1 MMTVKTVATLV
12 LGLSL
17 CVLTVTPTTAQDADN
32 RVDCEDAAN
41 RDDPLCLGLPDPNQ
55 PITNFAPVIAPLVGV
70 GALAGLAGG
79 GGTTGTTSTTSTTS
93 TTGN

>member
-1 MMTVKTVATLV
+1 MAVQSVTTLMVVLALCAGFVA
-12 LGLSL
+12 SAN
-17 CVLTVTPTTAQDADN
+17 AQERDAA
-32 RVDCEDAAN
+32 VDCEDESN
-41 RDDPLCLGLPDPNQ
+41 RDDPVCLGLPDPNQ
-55 PITNFAPVIAPLVGV
+55 PITNFAPVVAPLVGV